1 MPKSKIGFIGAGH
14 MSRAII
20 DGLLTS
26 DSGIT
31 PAQIMASARST
42 STANANHTQFGIAT
56 TTNNQSV
63 CDFADYLIIGVKP
76 QQMHELLLEISEYD
90 LADKIIITLAAGIRL
105 EDYRKILGDDIT
117 LVRTMPNIAAARQA
131 ALTGIYTDA
140 ELSEAEETTIDGIFS
155 AIGSTAWLDD
165 ETQIDGITALS
176 GSGIAYFYRLMQAM
190 AKAGERYGFE
200 ADELYDIISL
210 TALGASTLALESDNE
225 KQTSF
230 TDFVDKIAVKGGT
243 TAEAINVFNQADI
256 DAITEEAMQAVVN
269 KSRALGDSLT
279 EDW

>member
-42 STANANHTQFGIAT
+42 STANANYTQFGIAT
-56 TTNNQSV
+56 TTDNQSV

-90 LADKIIITLAAGIRL
+90 LADKILITLAAGIRL

-243 TAEAINVFNQADI
+243 TAGAINVFNQADI

>member
-90 LADKIIITLAAGIRL
+90 LEDKIIITLAAGIRL

>member
-42 STANANHTQFGIAT
+42 STANANYTQFGIAT
-56 TTNNQSV
+56 TTDNQSV

-90 LADKIIITLAAGIRL
+90 LADKILITLAAGIRL

>member
-56 TTNNQSV
+56 TTDNQSV

>member
-56 TTNNQSV
+56 TTDNQSV

-90 LADKIIITLAAGIRL
+90 LADKILITLAAGIRL